1 MWENSSMP
9 EAEVCFSM
17 RIHCWQQE
25 WVSSVQPT
33 VVSFPPVVQPLCC
46 LCLSFS
52 TSLLHPPKP
61 ECMISRPKNELFL
74 HFWTVSTNFPPC
86 INNTI
91 MPNKTYE
98 RITFFLRC
106 IPIQFYQFLGIHLD
120 IIHLIQNMLSETTV
134 PWDPH
139 WGHSFYPSLQ
149 LHITTGLIRIITI
162 SMIMIMVIMIMMI
175 IKMTLTRLRRRRGV
189 SANGLIVIVSQHCSL
204 DCQQYIFDHHHLLH
218 HHQL

>member
-74 HFWTVSTNFPPC
+74 HFWTVLTNFPPC
-86 INNTI
+86 I

-98 RITFFLRC
+98 RITFFCDVSLFSSINSLVSTLTSFIWSKTCYLKQRCLEIPIEAIHFTLRC
-106 IPIQFYQFLGIHLD
+106 
-120 IIHLIQNMLSETTV
+120 N
-134 PWDPH
+134 
-139 WGHSFYPSLQ
+139 
-149 LHITTGLIRIITI
+149 
-162 SMIMIMVIMIMMI
+162 
-175 IKMTLTRLRRRRGV
+175 
-189 SANGLIVIVSQHCSL
+189 
-204 DCQQYIFDHHHLLH
+204 YILP
-218 HHQL
+218 